1 MVRDDISNPKLLLK
15 LNDTGGKLL
24 SSPCKL
30 LVLNGA
36 EDPGWNAV
44 VKAFSEGGKTM
55 SLNMLDICGSIEDSS
70 LPNEDT
76 PKVVP
81 LPNMVK

>member
-1 MVRDDISNPKLLLK
+1 MLK
-15 LNDTGGKLL
+15 LNDAGGKLL
-24 SSPCKL
+24 SSPE

-36 EDPGWNAV
+36 EEPGWNAV

-55 SLNMLDICGSIEDSS
+55 SLNILDICGSIEDSS
-70 LPNEDT
+70 LPNEDV
-76 PKVVP
+76 PNVVP

>member
-1 MVRDDISNPKLLLK
+1 MVRDDISNPRLLLK
-15 LNDTGGKLL
+15 LNDVGGKLL
-24 SSPCKL
+24 SSPEFI
-30 LVLNGA
+30 LNGA

-55 SLNMLDICGSIEDSS
+55 SLNILDICGSIEESS

-76 PKVVP
+76 PKLVP
-81 LPNMVK
+81 LPNLAKK

>member
-1 MVRDDISNPKLLLK
+1 MVSDDISNPKLLLK
-15 LNDTGGKLL
+15 LNDAVGKLL
-24 SSPCKL
+24 SSPE
-30 LVLNGA
+30 LVLKGA

-76 PKVVP
+76 PKLVP